1 MWLDP
6 RPTPDSIRRA
16 HSTYCTHETPVS
28 SPVKGLRKLV
38 RSLANG
44 YRNYRFGSN
53 FKPANEF
60 GRLIQWL
67 PSLRKTLDQ
76 EFRHIPKACAGS
88 RLLDIGAGNGEF
100 LTFASAIGWEVIG
113 VEPDAAAADLARSRG
128 LEMHTDTLDTL
139 PVDQGPFDQ
148 VTLMQVVEHVHDPFS
163 LLCHIRARLKPGGR
177 LWLET
182 SNAGSLI
189 LHAYGSDWR
198 GLELHDTYS
207 SQPGLPRKTCSF
219 QRAM

>member
-1 MWLDP
+1 
-6 RPTPDSIRRA
+6 
-16 HSTYCTHETPVS
+16 
-28 SPVKGLRKLV
+28 
-38 RSLANG
+38 
-44 YRNYRFGSN
+44 
-53 FKPANEF
+53 
-60 GRLIQWL
+60 
-67 PSLRKTLDQ
+67 LDQ